1 MGMKPIWAPWRMDY
15 ILDESRRCTTG
26 NSCVFCLDADT
37 GCDKDRLVLYR
48 GQHAFVIMNRFPYT
62 NGHLLVAPY
71 RHVADL
77 CALNADENSE
87 ISDLICRCRQVLQ
100 EAMSPQGMNI
110 GLNLGEAAGA
120 GIADHLHWHLVPRWQ
135 GDTNFMPVLGET
147 RVIPQHLATTYE
159 LLLELFSGR
168 GQ

>member
-1 MGMKPIWAPWRMDY
+1 
-15 ILDESRRCTTG
+15 
-26 NSCVFCLDADT
+26 
-37 GCDKDRLVLYR
+37 
-48 GQHAFVIMNRFPYT
+48 
-62 NGHLLVAPY
+62 
-71 RHVADL
+71 
-77 CALNADENSE
+77 
-87 ISDLICRCRQVLQ
+87 
-100 EAMSPQGMNI
+100 MSPQGMNI